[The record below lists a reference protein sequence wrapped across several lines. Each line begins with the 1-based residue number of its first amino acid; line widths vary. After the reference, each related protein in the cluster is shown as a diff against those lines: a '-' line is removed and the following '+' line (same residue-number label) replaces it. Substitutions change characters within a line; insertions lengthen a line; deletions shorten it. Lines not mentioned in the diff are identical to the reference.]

1 LDVVQELFGGAMS
14 DPSPTAHRF
23 NVSNN
28 RRVRMGIEAAAMRA
42 GIVVLAYVVFC
53 SNALAA
59 PEYAVDGL
67 AVGTQ
72 LNLGSASYQEY
83 KCSPSDQFDGLTWCQ
98 KARSDKERRRSY
110 IAAYSL
116 LHSRDGNILYINRS
130 QEPAFFNPK
139 AVEVNIQRYSHKIG
153 ESPRVMKMPHRSG
166 LPDGLIAVWGKIAL
180 EPLDQESVKI
190 LADGKGPRKGLLI
203 DYLRDFAR
211 SAKEGLPIYRI
222 DGGPGFIW
230 AASFDQKG
238 RGTLRLAAVE
248 LSGFSPSSDPAPIL
262 VESTAQTPPSDP
274 APVLVETTAQTPPSD
289 PAPVL
294 VETTAQTPPSDPAP
308 VLVETTAQ
316 TPPSDPAPV
325 VVQATAQKDQEQLPS
340 ELNQTVENLRA
351 DLAIS
356 INKIAE
362 LEKAKAEA
370 ERAAKQAEQAKLDA
384 ENAKQEVE
392 RARIAEKM
400 TSDALVAQ
408 VQVRADKVAA
418 GAKSSRWENALYGSV
433 GGLIVVLTASAIGFL
448 MNRHK
453 ASVSKQ
459 QVWRLRTKPIEASP
473 HCQKSEAELEPSLC
487 RPEIAISEAAFE
499 RELVEKVA
507 TNAAGWG
514 DMIRKTISCALA
526 GLLTVVSAVA
536 FLSGLLGYWEPS
548 SGVVVL
554 SLIFGFTIGVMWLG
568 SEVVGNFPYMGPM
581 ASATKVHVEADHCDT
596 KSAARE
602 PPQAGGS
609 HRLATTLG

>member
-1 LDVVQELFGGAMS
+1 MS
-14 DPSPTAHRF
+14 DPSPTTHRF
-23 NVSNN
+23 NASNN
-28 RRVRMGIEAAAMRA
+28 RRARLRIRAAAMGA
-42 GIVVLAYVVFC
+42 GIAVLAYVVLHG
-53 SNALAA
+53 SAIAA
-59 PEYAVDGL
+59 PTEYAVDGL
-67 AVGTQ
+67 AVGSQ
-72 LNLGSASYQEY
+72 LNFGSTSYREY

-98 KARSDKERRRSY
+98 KTRSDKERRRSY
-110 IAAYSL
+110 TAAYSL

-130 QEPAFFNPK
+130 QEPAFFNAK
-139 AVEVNIQRYSHKIG
+139 EAEVNIQRYSRKIG
-153 ESPRVMKMPHRSG
+153 ESPRIMKMPHRGS
-166 LPDGLIAVWGKIAL
+166 LPDGLIAVWGKIML
-180 EPLDQESVKI
+180 EPLDQESIKI

-203 DYLRDFAR
+203 DFLGNFAR

-230 AASFDQKG
+230 AASFDQKE

-248 LSGFSPSSDPAPIL
+248 LSGFSPSSDPAP
-262 VESTAQTPPSDP
+262 
-274 APVLVETTAQTPPSD
+274 VLVQ
-289 PAPVL
+289 
-294 VETTAQTPPSDPAP
+294 
-308 VLVETTAQ
+308 TTAQ

-325 VVQATAQKDQEQLPS
+325 VVQVTAQADQEQLPS
-340 ELNQTVENLRA
+340 ELNQTVGHLQA

-384 ENAKQEVE
+384 ENAKQQIE

-400 TSDALVAQ
+400 TSDALVA
-408 VQVRADKVAA
+408 QVRADKVAA

-433 GGLIVVLTASAIGFL
+433 GGLIVVLTACAIGFL

-459 QVWRLRTKPIEASP
+459 QVWKLGTKPIEALP
-473 HCQKSEAELEPSLC
+473 RCQKSEAELKPSALS
-487 RPEIAISEAAFE
+487 PESAIFEAAFE

-507 TNAAGWG
+507 TNAAERG

-526 GLLTVVSAVA
+526 GLLTVVSALA

-554 SLIFGFTIGVMWLG
+554 SLIFGFTIVVMWLG
-568 SEVVGNFPYMGPM
+568 SEVSEIFRSGRRRRALLFIRPIINHP
-581 ASATKVHVEADHCDT
+581 
-596 KSAARE
+596 AAE
-602 PPQAGGS
+602 KKMPA
-609 HRLATTLG
+609 

>member
-1 LDVVQELFGGAMS
+1 LDVVQGFFGEAMS
-14 DPSPTAHRF
+14 DPFPTTQRF

-28 RRVRMGIEAAAMRA
+28 RRARLKIRAAAMGA
-42 GIVVLAYVVFC
+42 GIVVVAYVVLC
-53 SNALAA
+53 GRAIAA
-59 PEYAVDGL
+59 PTEYAVDGL

-72 LNLGSASYQEY
+72 LNFGSTSYREY

-98 KARSDKERRRSY
+98 KTRSDKERRRSY
-110 IAAYSL
+110 TAAYSL

-130 QEPAFFNPK
+130 QEPAFFNAK
-139 AVEVNIQRYSHKIG
+139 EAEVNIQRYSHKIG
-153 ESPRVMKMPHRSG
+153 ESPRIMKMPHRGS
-166 LPDGLIAVWGKIAL
+166 LPDGLIAVWGKIML
-180 EPLDQESVKI
+180 EPLDQESIKI

-203 DYLRDFAR
+203 DFLGNFAR

-230 AASFDQKG
+230 AASFDQKE

-248 LSGFSPSSDPAPIL
+248 LSGFSPSSDPAP
-262 VESTAQTPPSDP
+262 
-274 APVLVETTAQTPPSD
+274 VLVQ
-289 PAPVL
+289 
-294 VETTAQTPPSDPAP
+294 
-308 VLVETTAQ
+308 TTAQ

-325 VVQATAQKDQEQLPS
+325 VVQATAQTPPSDPAPVVVQVTAQADQEQLPS
-340 ELNQTVENLRA
+340 ELNQTVENLQA

-370 ERAAKQAEQAKLDA
+370 ERAAMQAEQAKFDA

-400 TSDALVAQ
+400 SSDALVA
-408 VQVRADKVAA
+408 QVRADKVAA

-433 GGLIVVLTASAIGFL
+433 GGLIVVLTACAIGFL
-448 MNRHK
+448 MNRQK

-459 QVWRLRTKPIEASP
+459 EAWELGTKPIEASP
-473 HCQKSEAELEPSLC
+473 HCQKSEAELESSVVS
-487 RPEIAISEAAFE
+487 PEIAMFEAAFE

-507 TNAAGWG
+507 TNAAERG

-526 GLLTVVSAVA
+526 GLLTVVLTLA

-554 SLIFGFTIGVMWLG
+554 SLIFGFTIVVMWLG
-568 SEVVGNFPYMGPM
+568 SEVAEISRRGRRRRALLE
-581 ASATKVHVEADHCDT
+581 ASV
-596 KSAARE
+596 AA
-602 PPQAGGS
+602 
-609 HRLATTLG
+609 

>member
-1 LDVVQELFGGAMS
+1 MS
-14 DPSPTAHRF
+14 DPSPTTRRF

-28 RRVRMGIEAAAMRA
+28 RRARLKIRAAAMGA
-42 GIVVLAYVVFC
+42 GIVVVAYVVLYG
-53 SNALAA
+53 SAIAA
-59 PEYAVDGL
+59 PTEYAVDGL

-72 LNLGSASYQEY
+72 LNFGSTSYREY

-98 KARSDKERRRSY
+98 KTRSDKERRRSY

-130 QEPAFFNPK
+130 QEPAFFNAK
-139 AVEVNIQRYSHKIG
+139 EAEVNIQRYSRKIG
-153 ESPRVMKMPHRSG
+153 ESPRIMKMPHRGS
-166 LPDGLIAVWGKIAL
+166 LPDGLIAVWGKIML
-180 EPLDQESVKI
+180 EPLDQESIKI

-203 DYLRDFAR
+203 DFLGNFAR

-230 AASFDQKG
+230 AASFDQKE

-248 LSGFSPSSDPAPIL
+248 LSGFSPSSDPAP
-262 VESTAQTPPSDP
+262 
-274 APVLVETTAQTPPSD
+274 VLVQTTAQTPPSD

-294 VETTAQTPPSDPAP
+294 VQTTAQTPPSDPAPAVVQATAQTSPSDPAPVVVQATAQTPPSDPAP
-308 VLVETTAQ
+308 VLVQVTAQ
-316 TPPSDPAPV
+316 G
-325 VVQATAQKDQEQLPS
+325 DQEQLPS
-340 ELNQTVENLRA
+340 ELNQTVEHLQA

-370 ERAAKQAEQAKLDA
+370 ERAAKQAEEAKLDA
-384 ENAKQEVE
+384 ENAKQQIE

-400 TSDALVAQ
+400 TSDALVA
-408 VQVRADKVAA
+408 QVRADKVAA

-433 GGLIVVLTASAIGFL
+433 GGLIVVLTACAIGFL

-459 QVWRLRTKPIEASP
+459 QVWKLGTKPIEASP
-473 HCQKSEAELEPSLC
+473 HCQKSAAELEPSALS
-487 RPEIAISEAAFE
+487 PEIAIFEAAFE

-507 TNAAGWG
+507 TNAAERG
-514 DMIRKTISCALA
+514 DIIRKTISCALA
-526 GLLTVVSAVA
+526 GLLTVVSALA

-554 SLIFGFTIGVMWLG
+554 SLIFGFTIVVMWLG
-568 SEVVGNFPYMGPM
+568 SEVSEIFR
-581 ASATKVHVEADHCDT
+581 SARRRRALLFIRPIINHPAAETKMPA
-596 KSAARE
+596 
-602 PPQAGGS
+602 
-609 HRLATTLG
+609 

>member
-1 LDVVQELFGGAMS
+1 MS
-14 DPSPTAHRF
+14 DPSPTTHRF

-28 RRVRMGIEAAAMRA
+28 RRARLRIRAAAMGA
-42 GIVVLAYVVFC
+42 GIAVLAYVVLHG
-53 SNALAA
+53 SAIAA
-59 PEYAVDGL
+59 PTEYAVDGL
-67 AVGTQ
+67 AVGSQ
-72 LNLGSASYQEY
+72 LNFGSTSYREY

-98 KARSDKERRRSY
+98 KTRSDKERRRSY
-110 IAAYSL
+110 TAAYSL

-130 QEPAFFNPK
+130 QEPAFFNAK
-139 AVEVNIQRYSHKIG
+139 EAEVNIQRYSRKIG
-153 ESPRVMKMPHRSG
+153 ESPRIMKMPHRGS
-166 LPDGLIAVWGKIAL
+166 LPDGLIAVWGKIML
-180 EPLDQESVKI
+180 EPLDQESIKI

-203 DYLRDFAR
+203 DFLGNFAR

-230 AASFDQKG
+230 AASFDQKE

-248 LSGFSPSSDPAPIL
+248 LSGFSPSSDPAP
-262 VESTAQTPPSDP
+262 
-274 APVLVETTAQTPPSD
+274 VLVQTTAQTPPSD
-289 PAPVL
+289 PAPGL
-294 VETTAQTPPSDPAP
+294 VQTTAQTPPSDPAP
-308 VLVETTAQ
+308 AVVQATAQTSPSDPAPVVVQATAQ

-325 VVQATAQKDQEQLPS
+325 VVQVTAQADQEQLPS
-340 ELNQTVENLRA
+340 ELNQTVEHLQA

-384 ENAKQEVE
+384 ENAKQQIE

-400 TSDALVAQ
+400 TSDALVA
-408 VQVRADKVAA
+408 QVRADKVAA

-433 GGLIVVLTASAIGFL
+433 GGLIVVLTACAIGFL

-459 QVWRLRTKPIEASP
+459 QVWTLGTKPIEASP
-473 HCQKSEAELEPSLC
+473 HCQKSEAELEPSALS
-487 RPEIAISEAAFE
+487 PESAIFEAAFE

-507 TNAAGWG
+507 TNAAERG

-526 GLLTVVSAVA
+526 GLLTVVSALA

-554 SLIFGFTIGVMWLG
+554 SLIFGFTIVVMWLG
-568 SEVVGNFPYMGPM
+568 SEVSEIFRNGRRRRALLFIRPIINHP
-581 ASATKVHVEADHCDT
+581 
-596 KSAARE
+596 AAE
-602 PPQAGGS
+602 KKMPA
-609 HRLATTLG
+609 

>member
-1 LDVVQELFGGAMS
+1 
-14 DPSPTAHRF
+14 
-23 NVSNN
+23 
-28 RRVRMGIEAAAMRA
+28 MGA
-42 GIVVLAYVVFC
+42 GIVVFACAVLYG
-53 SNALAA
+53 NAIAA
-59 PEYAVDGL
+59 PMEYAVDGL

-72 LNLGSASYQEY
+72 LNFGSASYREY

-98 KARSDKERRRSY
+98 KTRSDKERRRSY

-116 LHSRDGNILYINRS
+116 LHSRDGNILYINRT

-139 AVEVNIQRYSHKIG
+139 EVEVNIQRYSRKIG
-153 ESPRVMKMPHRSG
+153 ESPRIMKMPHRGS
-166 LPDGLIAVWGKIAL
+166 LPDGLIAVWGKITL
-180 EPLDQESVKI
+180 EPLDQESIKT
-190 LADGKGPRKGLLI
+190 LADGKNPRKGFLI
-203 DYLRDFAR
+203 DYLRDFTR
-211 SAKEGLPIYRI
+211 SAKQGLPIYRI

-230 AASFDQKG
+230 AASFDQKE

-248 LSGFSPSSDPAPIL
+248 LSGFSPSSDPAP
-262 VESTAQTPPSDP
+262 V
-274 APVLVETTAQTPPSD
+274 VVETTAQTPASD
-289 PAPVL
+289 PAPIV
-294 VETTAQTPPSDPAP
+294 VETTAQTPASDPAP
-308 VLVETTAQ
+308 VVVETTAQ
-316 TPPSDPAPV
+316 TPASDPAPV
-325 VVQATAQKDQEQLPS
+325 VVQATAQIDQEQLPS
-340 ELNQTVENLRA
+340 ELSQTVENLRA

-400 TSDALVAQ
+400 TSNALVA
-408 VQVRADKVAA
+408 QVRADKVAA

-448 MNRHK
+448 MNRPK
-453 ASVSKQ
+453 ARISRQ
-459 QVWRLRTKPIEASP
+459 QVRKLGTKPIEASP
-473 HCQKSEAELEPSLC
+473 HCQKSEAELEPSALL
-487 RPEIAISEAAFE
+487 PEIAIFEAAFE

-526 GLLTVVSAVA
+526 GLLTVVSALA
-536 FLSGLLGYWEPS
+536 FVSGLLGYWEPS

-568 SEVVGNFPYMGPM
+568 SEVVGDFPEWTMSRCSPSTHPKYQRIGGLI
-581 ASATKVHVEADHCDT
+581 HDH
-596 KSAARE
+596 R
-602 PPQAGGS
+602 
-609 HRLATTLG
+609 

>member
-1 LDVVQELFGGAMS
+1 MS
-14 DPSPTAHRF
+14 YPSPTTHRF
-23 NVSNN
+23 DVSNN
-28 RRVRMGIEAAAMRA
+28 RRVRLRIGAAAMGA
-42 GIVVLAYVVFC
+42 GIVVFACAVLYGSAI
-53 SNALAA
+53 AA
-59 PEYAVDGL
+59 PMEYAVDGL

-72 LNLGSASYQEY
+72 LNFGSASYREY

-98 KARSDKERRRSY
+98 KTRSDKERRRSY

-116 LHSRDGNILYINRS
+116 LHSRDGNILYINRT

-139 AVEVNIQRYSHKIG
+139 EVEVNIQRYSRNIG
-153 ESPRVMKMPHRSG
+153 ESPRIMKMPHRGS
-166 LPDGLIAVWGKIAL
+166 LPDGLIAVWGKITL
-180 EPLDQESVKI
+180 EPLDQDSIKT
-190 LADGKGPRKGLLI
+190 LADGKNPRKGFLI
-203 DYLRDFAR
+203 DYLRDFTR
-211 SAKEGLPIYRI
+211 SAKQGLPIYRI

-230 AASFDQKG
+230 AASFDQKE

-248 LSGFSPSSDPAPIL
+248 LSGFSPSSDPAP
-262 VESTAQTPPSDP
+262 V
-274 APVLVETTAQTPPSD
+274 V
-289 PAPVL
+289 
-294 VETTAQTPPSDPAP
+294 
-308 VLVETTAQ
+308 VETTAQ

-325 VVQATAQKDQEQLPS
+325 VVETTAQTPPSDPAPVVVETTGQTPPSDPAPIVVEATVQTDQEQLPS
-340 ELNQTVENLRA
+340 ELSQTVENLRA

-400 TSDALVAQ
+400 TSNALVA
-408 VQVRADKVAA
+408 QVRADKVAA

-448 MNRHK
+448 MNRPK
-453 ASVSKQ
+453 ARISRQ
-459 QVWRLRTKPIEASP
+459 QVRKLGTKPIEASP
-473 HCQKSEAELEPSLC
+473 HCQKSEAELEPSALL
-487 RPEIAISEAAFE
+487 PEIAIFEAAFE

-526 GLLTVVSAVA
+526 GLLTVVSALA
-536 FLSGLLGYWEPS
+536 FVSGLLGYWEPS

-568 SEVVGNFPYMGPM
+568 SEVVGDFPEWTMSRCSPSTHPKYQRIGGLI
-581 ASATKVHVEADHCDT
+581 HDH
-596 KSAARE
+596 R
-602 PPQAGGS
+602 
-609 HRLATTLG
+609 